1 MKKGKNLISVP
12 APIVEE
18 MEIGSGGEE
27 IEFGNEQRVEIPQDI
42 LKVVTQYVMGDQ
54 EKNEIEPGETLLVT
68 FLQNLVS
75 KRMEMGEEYER
86 EISDIVQDL
95 EKSGG
100 DAEVI
105 DLPSRKFKEELIE
118 IVEISR
124 GDIQRR

>member
-95 EKSGG
+95 ERSGG